1 MLLLTK
7 NNSSSCNR
15 TIEHIH
21 SPKKTTLSSYIK
33 VEKVELH
40 LYVDKNAQ

>member
-7 NNSSSCNR
+7 NYSSSCNR

-21 SPKKTTLSSYIK
+21 SPKKTTLSI
-33 VEKVELH
+33 LH
-40 LYVDKNAQ
+40 KGGEGRASPLCR